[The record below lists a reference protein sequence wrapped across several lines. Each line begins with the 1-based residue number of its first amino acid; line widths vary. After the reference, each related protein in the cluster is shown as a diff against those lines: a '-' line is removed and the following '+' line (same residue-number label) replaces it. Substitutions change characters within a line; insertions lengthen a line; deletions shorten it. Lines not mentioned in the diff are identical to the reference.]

1 MPNIFR
7 YANTLGIK
15 INLNYMFD
23 PLHLKVEIL
32 STEERQKVLKYY
44 ESKNFTNKSII
55 NVLETGDDY
64 TTYRAKYIEWTDTL
78 DKLWNKNIKDY
89 IPELSSLSH

>member
-1 MPNIFR
+1 M
-7 YANTLGIK
+7 
-15 INLNYMFD
+15 
-23 PLHLKVEIL
+23 
-32 STEERQKVLKYY
+32 
-44 ESKNFTNKSII
+44 
-55 NVLETGDDY
+55 LETGDDY